1 MKKKI
6 VLIVLVVIIAACGI
20 LGYTYYRRILAVNV
34 KLKPGQTF
42 ELLIPTG
49 ADYNAV
55 LDSLTSNDILKH
67 VKTFEWVADKKNYPS
82 LVKPGRYVL
91 VPGMTNNELV
101 NKLRSGDQSPV
112 QLTLHNISGIY
123 ELSGRLAETLEGD
136 SLSFLNLLR
145 SDESLSAFGVS
156 SNTVTAYFLPNTY
169 ELWWNTSPTALLKR
183 MRQEFD
189 RFWNEERQRK
199 AEKLKLTP
207 IEVVTLASIV
217 EKETNRNDE
226 KPSVAGLYVNR
237 IHKNMKLQSDPTVIY
252 GIVQDNPHTKIT
264 RVYYKHLRYDSPYN
278 TYMYPGLPPGPIK
291 IPELSTVDAVLNRQ
305 KHEYIFMVAD
315 PDRPG
320 YHTFAR
326 TLAEHER
333 NRRKYIDWANRNGV

>member
-6 VLIVLVVIIAACGI
+6 LLFVIVAALAACSI
-20 LGYTYYRRILAVNV
+20 LGFLYYKRILAVNV
-34 KLKPGQTF
+34 HLKPGQTF
-42 ELLIPTG
+42 ELFIPTG
-49 ADYNAV
+49 SDFAAV
-55 LDSLTSNDILKH
+55 RDSLVANDILKNT
-67 VKTFEWVADKKNYPS
+67 KTFEWVADKKNYPS

-91 VPGMTNNELV
+91 VPGMTNNALV
-101 NKLRSGDQSPV
+101 NKLRSGDQDPV

-123 ELSGRLAETLEGD
+123 ELSARLSQTLEGD
-136 SLSFLNLLR
+136 SLSFLNLLE

-156 SNTVTAYFLPNTY
+156 SNTVSAYFLPNTY
-169 ELWWNTSPTALLKR
+169 ELWWNTSPSALLKR

-189 RFWNEERQRK
+189 KFWNEERQAK
-199 AEKLKLTP
+199 AKKLGLTP

-226 KPSVAGLYVNR
+226 KPTVAGLYANR
-237 IHKNMKLQSDPTVIY
+237 IKQGMKLQSDPTVIY
-252 GIVQDNPHTKIT
+252 ALLLENPKMKIT

-291 IPELSTVDAVLNRQ
+291 IPELSTVDAVLNRE
-305 KHEYIFMVAD
+305 KHDYIFMVAD
-315 PDRPG
+315 PERPG

-326 TLAEHER
+326 TLAQHER
-333 NRRKYIDWANRNGV
+333 NRRKYIDWANRNKI

>member
-6 VLIVLVVIIAACGI
+6 LLIVVVAVLVACSI
-20 LGYTYYRRILAVNV
+20 LGSLYYKRILAVNV

-42 ELLIPTG
+42 ELFIPTG
-49 ADYNAV
+49 SDFTAV
-55 LDSLTSNDILKH
+55 RDSLVSNDILKNTN
-67 VKTFEWVADKKNYPS
+67 TFEWVADKKNYPS

-91 VPGMTNNELV
+91 VPGMTNNALV
-101 NKLRSGDQSPV
+101 NKLRSGDQDAV

-123 ELSGRLAETLEGD
+123 ELSARLSQTLEGD
-136 SLSFLNLLR
+136 SLSFLNLLE

-156 SNTVTAYFLPNTY
+156 SNTVSAYFLPNTY
-169 ELWWNTSPTALLKR
+169 ELWWNTSPSALLKR

-189 RFWNEERQRK
+189 KFWNEERQAK
-199 AEKLKLTP
+199 AKKLGLTP

-226 KPSVAGLYVNR
+226 KPTVAGLYANR
-237 IHKNMKLQSDPTVIY
+237 IKQGMKLQSDPTVIY
-252 GIVQDNPHTKIT
+252 ALLLENPKMKIT

-291 IPELSTVDAVLNRQ
+291 IPELSTVDAVLNRE
-305 KHEYIFMVAD
+305 KHDYIFMVAD
-315 PDRPG
+315 PERPG

-326 TLAEHER
+326 TLAQHER
-333 NRRKYIDWANRNGV
+333 NRRKYIDWANRNKI